1 MTKCLYHDRPEPEVK
16 NNDPLVSNQDKNIWK
31 SLSQFIDRVAI
42 AIYIILEILFFF
54 LYVPR

>member
-1 MTKCLYHDRPEPEVK
+1 MTKCLYHDRPGPEVT

>member
-1 MTKCLYHDRPEPEVK
+1 MTKCLYHDRPGVK
-16 NNDPLVSNQDKNIWK
+16 NNDSLVSNQDKNSWK